1 VRYCKCRP
9 RSDERLRYEN
19 AIVEALSNDPSL
31 ARIIPRTRGAEDGE
45 FRTQVSEYVPGV
57 RFESMLRRMS
67 PATWK
72 TSTLEILTAACL
84 VADRAPAMVPLLQRP
99 ADRISPLDAASE
111 ALAQLASWETDPAT
125 LGVLKAVLQ
134 RTPPLPR
141 SPQHGDLW
149 PANVLRWGSD
159 WWILDFEVFGKVE
172 IPMYDAYH
180 LIRTAMATREATGEA
195 IPWLDRMAQQDAAT
209 HCCRD
214 VIRHMVGHYGI
225 SREQAIA
232 AAVFYSV
239 HIAAT
244 FRASK
249 KRSSLWKPL
258 MVEVDRIATYLR
270 EGPAL
275 DRLILG
281 PP

>member
-19 AIVEALSNDPSL
+19 AVVDALSNDPSL
-31 ARIIPRTRGAEDGE
+31 ARIIPRTRGAEEGE

-72 TSTLEILTAACL
+72 TSTLDILTAACL
-84 VADRAPAMVPLLQRP
+84 VADRARATVPFLQRP

-111 ALAQLASWETDPAT
+111 ALEQLASWETDPAT
-125 LGVLKAVLQ
+125 LRVLETAL
-134 RTPPLPR
+134 RRAPPLPR

-149 PANVLRWGSD
+149 PANVLRYEKA

-172 IPMYDAYH
+172 IPMYDVYH
-180 LIRTAMATREATGEA
+180 LVRTAMASRESKEGA
-195 IPWLDRMAQQDAAT
+195 IPWVDRMARQDAAA
-209 HCCRD
+209 HHCRD
-214 VIRHMVGHYGI
+214 VIQRMVGHYDI

-232 AAVFYSV
+232 AAVFYFV

-249 KRSSLWKPL
+249 KRSILWKPL

-270 EGPAL
+270 EGSAL
-275 DRLILG
+275 DRLLLG
-281 PP
+281 PQ